1 LPDAVILAVFLA
13 VAMPMRAQDGADAKD
28 LLTRGAALVDTK
40 PSDAIR
46 LLREALQ
53 LNPELPGLH
62 YQLGLA
68 YHAIGDEADA
78 EAEFRAAVDR
88 APDSAA
94 AHNYLG
100 IALFH
105 RGGAPG
111 AVTEFQAAAKLA
123 PNDPNAHFNLG
134 EALART
140 GDSVG
145 ALDELRAAS
154 SLAPAD
160 AGLARLLQSVEMA
173 LAPGAIKVEVRQVL
187 VPVVVTDRAGRRLTG
202 LRQSD
207 FRIFEDGVEQKISG
221 FGEES
226 SGEPGAPD
234 ETPAASGAAPGL
246 KEQSADGQIAR
257 PHRTYMVVIDTLH
270 TQPAGLTA
278 AREALV
284 QLFRQEHSS
293 DSQYAV
299 VALGDSAEVVVNI
312 TSDPSAVLAAFE
324 GKRFQKMLA
333 DSQMGSP
340 AREID
345 RLRRDLSETRF
356 ACDHAS
362 SNSVLKAK
370 CAAGIERTSNQTR
383 QIGEL
388 EEMLTAG
395 FLRQFGSLVGQLA
408 RARDRRTILLV
419 SDGFSLE
426 PGRDAQSLFTAFF
439 PPASHCLV
447 PADVSCPPDA
457 MPRLG
462 RMAGDFEPIL
472 KLASSGNITIDAVDS
487 RGLYGAAGFD
497 AASEAASRA
506 VDGPVARAERD
517 TAAARGN
524 TLAEMAAATGGTAYH
539 DGNNLLA
546 AMRRSFVEGRNFYS
560 LAYVSTNANADGKF
574 RAIMVEVKDKNA
586 VVNAKLG
593 YWAVQ

>member
-1 LPDAVILAVFLA
+1 
-13 VAMPMRAQDGADAKD
+13 MPLHAQDGADAKD
-28 LLTRGAALVDTK
+28 LLTRGGALVETK
-40 PSDAIR
+40 PSDAIK
-46 LLREALQ
+46 LLREALR
-53 LNPELPGLH
+53 LDPELRGLH

-68 YHAIGDEADA
+68 YHAIGDEAGA
-78 EAEFRAAVDR
+78 EAEFRKAVEQ

-105 RGGAPG
+105 RGEAQD
-111 AVTEFQAAAKLA
+111 AVPEFQAASKLA

-140 GDSVG
+140 GNSVG
-145 ALDELRAAS
+145 ALDELRVAS

-160 AGLARLLQSVEMA
+160 SGLTRLLQSVETA
-173 LAPGAIKVEVRQVL
+173 ISPATIKVEVRQVL
-187 VPVVVTDRAGRRLTG
+187 VPVVVTDRAGRRMTG
-202 LRQSD
+202 LKQSD
-207 FRIFEDGVEQKISG
+207 FRIFEDGVEQKLSA
-221 FGEES
+221 FTEES
-226 SGEPGAPD
+226 SGDSVAAD
-234 ETPAASGAAPGL
+234 ATPAASTAPGS
-246 KEQSADGQIAR
+246 KEQSTGGQNAR

-270 TQPAGLTA
+270 TQLASLTA

-284 QLFRQEHSS
+284 KLFQQEHSS

-299 VALGDSAEVVVNI
+299 IALGDSAEVVVNI

-324 GKRFQKMLA
+324 SKRFQKMLA
-333 DSQMGSP
+333 DSQMGNP
-340 AREID
+340 ERELD
-345 RLRRDLSETRF
+345 RLRRDLTETRF

-362 SNSVLKAK
+362 SDSVLKPK

-388 EEMLTAG
+388 EETLTAG

-426 PGRDAQSLFTAFF
+426 PGRAAQSLFTAFF

-447 PADVSCPPDA
+447 PADVFCPTNA
-457 MPRLG
+457 MPQLG

-472 KLASSGNITIDAVDS
+472 KLASGGNITIDTIDS
-487 RGLYGAAGFD
+487 RGLYGPAGFD
-497 AASEAASRA
+497 AASEGASPT
-506 VDGPVARAERD
+506 VDGAVTRAQRD
-517 TAAARGN
+517 AAAANGN
-524 TLAEMAAATGGTAYH
+524 TLAEIAAATGGTAYH
-539 DGNNLLA
+539 DSNNLLS
-546 AMRRSFVEGRNFYS
+546 AMQRSFAAGRNFYS

-574 RAIMVEVKDKNA
+574 RAITIEVKDKNA

-593 YWAVQ
+593 YWAQ